1 MAEEYNDV
9 IISTFRDKPIKSVLL
24 IDDQFSPY
32 EYVVESIISLKEN
45 LALLTSSIKEKE
57 YGLLQDNI
65 EQYMG
70 DITTEVKESHR
81 AKHFSDFF
89 HTKKI
94 NCDVENDTDNLEPEK
109 VRKSDLIILDYHL
122 RQDDPSVSLNL
133 LSSLCNS
140 PHMNMVVVYTSED
153 LNKTWLQVASSL
165 RGVPNLDEDDFFEKE
180 GHLDIWDD
188 LTDGNEVPESWE
200 QLLTEEQIATYLLTE
215 IFPTKLRSDVYKAG
229 VNPRFKPESE
239 HFNYFINKKI
249 NEYNELRSIRNVH
262 QLHGNYSS
270 EECKWLQIGNV
281 FVAFCKKGEDLEEQ
295 PSMVWNKLGEALLNW
310 QPNFYRIITSELQNR
325 IEDANLSMPK
335 IMSKELHE
343 QISLLA
349 SILVSKP
356 EEQLASSS
364 KVLDYL
370 LQDISNDLL
379 NREGETIAKF
389 IENVALNSLN
399 KPIRYVDVKDEG
411 YGLFVKEVMTI
422 ATNNIDSGKEKNED
436 LYINVAHAHNEQIST
451 INDLPSYITSGMVL
465 YSEEKN
471 NWYLCVTPSC
481 DTMPNQGSESDKAK
495 WSPHRQMT
503 LLNLTNDNC
512 KNALEKA
519 TECKHIFVSK
529 ENKRYALRII
539 NEITSMPSI
548 EKVIVKNHDNDDMD
562 HTGRDVIFFST
573 EGDEIKQDICKLRP
587 VTLLKPAYAARYQNT
602 QSHYEGRIGVDFIPF
617 K

>member
-1 MAEEYNDV
+1 MAEEYNDL

-32 EYVVESIISLKEN
+32 EYVVESIISLQEK
-45 LALLTSSIKEKE
+45 LALLTSSIKEQE
-57 YGLLQDNI
+57 YELLQDNI
-65 EQYMG
+65 DKYID
-70 DITTEVKESHR
+70 DINNEVKESHR
-81 AKHFSDFF
+81 AKYFSDFF

-109 VRKSDLIILDYHL
+109 IRKSDLIILDYHL

-133 LSSLCNS
+133 LSSLCHS

-153 LNKTWLQVASSL
+153 LHKTWLQVAASL
-165 RGVPNLDEDDFFEKE
+165 RGVPNLDESEYFSNEE
-180 GHLDIWDD
+180 HLETWDS
-188 LTDGNEVPESWE
+188 LTEGNEVPVSWE
-200 QLLTEEQIATYLLTE
+200 GLLTEEQIATYLLTDEFPNRVRGE
-215 IFPTKLRSDVYKAG
+215 IYRARVDRTLNIDSQHL
-229 VNPRFKPESE
+229 E
-239 HFNYFINKKI
+239 YFINKKV
-249 NEYNELRSIRNVH
+249 NEYNNLKSSRVVH
-262 QLHGNYSS
+262 QLHGEFISDD
-270 EECKWLQIGNV
+270 CKWLQIGNV
-281 FVAFCKKGEDLEEQ
+281 FVAFCKKGEDLAEQ

-389 IENVALNSLN
+389 IENVALNSLDD
-399 KPIRYVDVKDEG
+399 PISYVDVEHEG

-422 ATNNIDSGKEKNED
+422 ATNNIDSGKEKNEE

-481 DTMPNQGSESDKAK
+481 DTMPNQGSESDKEK
-495 WSPHRQMT
+495 WWPHRQIT

-573 EGDEIKQDICKLRP
+573 EGDEIKQDIRKLRP